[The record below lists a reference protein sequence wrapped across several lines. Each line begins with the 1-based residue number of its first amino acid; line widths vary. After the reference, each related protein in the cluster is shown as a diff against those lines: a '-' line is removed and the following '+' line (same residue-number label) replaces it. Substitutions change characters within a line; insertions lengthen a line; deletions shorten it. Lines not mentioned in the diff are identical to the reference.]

1 MTNLCHYRPA
11 SYGKIFW
18 YNPSQVAPAA
28 GASVHRLEIGQGVL
42 HTVVRV
48 VRVFRRASAHV
59 APVAGLLAILGA
71 SGCSIL
77 GLDDGETPQSMN
89 QPVAAP
95 EPQQTAS
102 VPPLPPRRP
111 TRPAPAEPMDL
122 SRLVGL
128 DPDDVRKLLGAPDRV
143 REANPA
149 TVWAY
154 ASNACL
160 LEVYFYM
167 DLGSQKL
174 RVLAYDI
181 NTAGR
186 ANDQRASNGCANQIR
201 AESRDG
207 KR

>member
-1 MTNLCHYRPA
+1 M
-11 SYGKIFW
+11 
-18 YNPSQVAPAA
+18 
-28 GASVHRLEIGQGVL
+28 L
-42 HTVVRV
+42 HTVVRI
-48 VRVFRRASAHV
+48 VRVFRRALAYI
-59 APVAGLLAILGA
+59 APVAGVLAILGV
-71 SGCSIL
+71 SGCSVL
-77 GLDDGETPQSMN
+77 GLDGGETPQPMN

-95 EPQQTAS
+95 DPQQTAAI
-102 VPPLPPRRP
+102 PPLPPRRP
-111 TRPAPAEPMDL
+111 PRPAPVEPMDV

-128 DPDDVRKLLGAPDRV
+128 DPDEVRKLLGAPDRT
-143 REANPA
+143 REANSA

-181 NTAGR
+181 NTVGR